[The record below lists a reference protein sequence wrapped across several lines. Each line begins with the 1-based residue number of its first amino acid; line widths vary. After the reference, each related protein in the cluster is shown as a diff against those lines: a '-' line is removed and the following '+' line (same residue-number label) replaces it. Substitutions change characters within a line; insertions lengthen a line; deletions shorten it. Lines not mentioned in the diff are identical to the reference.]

1 MVCKQSQILC
11 LGNSKPFSVGFAL
24 NMLFIVTISLP
35 EGSGT
40 EEIDVDI
47 LLESLKQQMDE
58 SITIPTYV
66 SSVIYFLM
74 NLKTL
79 FFSLI
84 MKALF
89 IVYLY
94 VLTVVRCN
102 LQLCI

>member
-1 MVCKQSQILC
+1 
-11 LGNSKPFSVGFAL
+11 
-24 NMLFIVTISLP
+24 MLFIVTISLP

-94 VLTVVRCN
+94 VLTLVRCN